1 MLLGIEYL
9 HANGVCHR
17 DLKPDNV
24 MYSCKNKQV
33 KLMDFNA
40 SKRFKINDEIIAKN
54 KSSFLQGENMPS
66 ANKFNIFGD
75 DTSSPDAPAG
85 GTKKFMM
92 RTVTGT
98 E

>member
-75 DTSSPDAPAG
+75 DLSSPDTPAG